1 MGTDIHVFIEQK
13 TIKKD
18 NPLLTEWISLDEWI
32 HTPDYEETW
41 VQKPYWRDRNYLLF
55 AILADVRN
63 HYDIHPIAL
72 PKGLPDDVSPEV
84 KNRSDIEGEDAHT
97 RSWLTL
103 KELLE
108 YDWQQN
114 FEDDNDEIFHLERW

>member
-63 HYDIHPIAL
+63 HYDI
-72 PKGLPDDVSPEV
+72 
-84 KNRSDIEGEDAHT
+84 
-97 RSWLTL
+97 
-103 KELLE
+103 
-108 YDWQQN
+108 
-114 FEDDNDEIFHLERW
+114 